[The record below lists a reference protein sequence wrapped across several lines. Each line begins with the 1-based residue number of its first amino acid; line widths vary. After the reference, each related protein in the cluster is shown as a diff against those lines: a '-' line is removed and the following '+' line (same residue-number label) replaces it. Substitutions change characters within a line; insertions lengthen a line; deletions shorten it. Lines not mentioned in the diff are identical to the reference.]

1 MKGWVYILRCADE
14 TYYTGSTNNIIL
26 RIYQHNNAIGAIYT
40 AKRLPLEL
48 VYLQEYSI
56 VSEAF
61 YREKQIQGWSRR
73 KKEALMKSDYE
84 ALHLFSACYKEF
96 ENALLGKN
104 KRFQKYDLESIK
116 GIKTYLNDGIIIS
129 EVLDS
134 LLSKK

>member
-73 KKEALMKSDYE
+73 KKEALMKSEYE

-116 GIKTYLNDGIIIS
+116 GIKPYLNEGIIIS

>member
-1 MKGWVYILRCADE
+1 
-14 TYYTGSTNNIIL
+14 
-26 RIYQHNNAIGAIYT
+26 
-40 AKRLPLEL
+40 
-48 VYLQEYSI
+48 
-56 VSEAF
+56 
-61 YREKQIQGWSRR
+61 
-73 KKEALMKSDYE
+73 MKSDYE

-116 GIKTYLNDGIIIS
+116 GIKPYLNDGIIIS

>member
-26 RIYQHNNAIGAIYT
+26 RIHQHNNAIGAIYT

-73 KKEALMKSDYE
+73 KKEALMKSEYE

-116 GIKTYLNDGIIIS
+116 GIKPYLNEGIIIS

>member
-61 YREKQIQGWSRR
+61 YREKQIQG
-73 KKEALMKSDYE
+73 KKGSSYE
-84 ALHLFSACYKEF
+84 K
-96 ENALLGKN
+96 
-104 KRFQKYDLESIK
+104 
-116 GIKTYLNDGIIIS
+116 
-129 EVLDS
+129 
-134 LLSKK
+134 